1 MLQLLNISN
10 IALIDDLRV
19 EFDKGLNL
27 LTGETGSGKSII
39 VDALGVL
46 IGGRFSAD
54 LLKTGTA
61 RGSIEGLFSVTPHPQ
76 LAALLEDSGITIPSL
91 ETDAD
96 NREEIVAQSA
106 AKRSKNQK
114 TAQLEPV
121 ELIIRREVSATGKNK
136 IFINNQLATQS
147 VLRDLRQFLVDI
159 HGQGDQQTLFNPE
172 THLELLDAFA
182 GNAVL
187 RKEVADSYQRW
198 SELRRELDALNRN
211 EAEKFQLVD
220 TLKFQI
226 QELEHAQLSIGE
238 DERLE
243 EERRRLLN
251 VEKLTTL
258 SQSSYSRIYEA
269 DDAALGRVRQTAA
282 EVAELAE
289 YESSFRDYIEG
300 LESARAVLEDL
311 AFSLR
316 DFADKLEFSP
326 ARLVEIED
334 RLAELSRLKRKYGGS
349 LQSAL
354 EHLARSE
361 DRLQQI
367 EGADEREAE
376 LKSDLAVAQDHY
388 FNRAGTLH
396 IERLRAA
403 KKFEQAV
410 ERGIAEVAME
420 NARFQVQVSDKL
432 QFVDGNERA
441 DQGVSNIRPLATS
454 RDNDKLK
461 HIGHSTSNKHQFV
474 DGDESRVQGVNNQ
487 LLTTSKDSD
496 KLKYIGQKGV
506 DHVEFY
512 FSANVGEEVKPLAR
526 VASGGE
532 ASRLML
538 VLKTVANA
546 SEFPRTIVFDEI
558 DTGIGGRVSEAV
570 GAKLKK
576 LSQTNQ
582 VLCVTHQPQI
592 ARFAD
597 SHLVV
602 QKEAVKGHTEVNVT
616 ELDRRGRIEEL
627 ARMLTGAE
635 ITESARRHA
644 RELLKY

>member
-1 MLQLLNISN
+1 MLQFLNISN
-10 IALIDDLRV
+10 IALIDDMQV
-19 EFDKGLNL
+19 EFESGLNL

-46 IGGRFSAD
+46 IGGRFTSELIKSGAER
-54 LLKTGTA
+54 A
-61 RGSIEGLFSVTPHPQ
+61 SIEGLFTVTANPD
-76 LAALLEDSGITIPSL
+76 LELLLENAGLEITNDI
-91 ETDAD
+91 
-96 NREEIVAQSA
+96 
-106 AKRSKNQK
+106 
-114 TAQLEPV
+114 
-121 ELIIRREVSATGKNK
+121 IIRRELSATGRNK

-147 VLRDLRQFLVDI
+147 LLRDLRPFLVDI

-172 THLELLDAFA
+172 THLEILDAFA
-182 GNAVL
+182 GNGGL
-187 RKEVADSYQRW
+187 RLEVAEAYRRW
-198 SELRRELDALNRN
+198 AAVRRELDSLRHD

-226 QELEHAQLSIGE
+226 GELEGAQLSIGE

-243 EERRRLLN
+243 EERRRLSN
-251 VEKLTTL
+251 VEKLTGL
-258 SQSSYSRIYEA
+258 CQSSYSRIYED
-269 DDAALGRVRQTAA
+269 DDAAVTRVRQTLK

-289 YESSFRDYIEG
+289 YDSSFRDYLDG

-311 AFSLR
+311 SFTLR
-316 DFADKLEFSP
+316 DFSDRLEFSP
-326 ARLVEIED
+326 ARLAEIED

-349 LQSAL
+349 LAASL

-361 DRLQQI
+361 DRLRQI
-367 EGADEREAE
+367 ETSDERERE
-376 LKSDLAVAQDHY
+376 LNADLAAARQSY
-388 FNRAGTLH
+388 LELAGKLH
-396 IERLRAA
+396 KERVRAA

-410 ERGIAEVAME
+410 EKGIAEVAID
-420 NARFQVQVSDKL
+420 NARFQVQVSDD
-432 QFVDGNERA
+432 VDSA
-441 DQGVSNIRPLATS
+441 
-454 RDNDKLK
+454 
-461 HIGHSTSNKHQFV
+461 
-474 DGDESRVQGVNNQ
+474 
-487 LLTTSKDSD
+487 
-496 KLKYIGQKGV
+496 GQKGI
-506 DHVEFY
+506 DHTEFY

-538 VLKTVANA
+538 VLKTVANG
-546 SEFPRTIVFDEI
+546 SQFPRTIVFDEI

-570 GAKLKK
+570 GLKLKK

-602 QKEAVKGHTEVNVT
+602 QKEALKGRTQVSVDR
-616 ELDRRGRIEEL
+616 LDKAGRVEEL

-635 ITESARRHA
+635 ITDSARRHA
-644 RELLKY
+644 KELLKS